1 MGINP
6 VDLRSI
12 DERAANIY
20 EGIIVT
26 SKKARKINDDNK
38 IEFNALVGTI
48 PTTTADDE
56 SEDIENPAQL
66 KIALDFEKEKSRIFK
81 HYKSCLMDKLNSG
94 ISSSLNFG
102 SVQVFTHR
110 NILH

>member
-6 VDLRSI
+6 IDLRII

-20 EGIIVT
+20 EGIIVA

-48 PTTTADDE
+48 PVTTGDDE

-66 KIALDFEKEKSRIFK
+66 KIALDF
-81 HYKSCLMDKLNSG
+81 DK
-94 ISSSLNFG
+94 
-102 SVQVFTHR
+102 R
-110 NILH
+110 

>member
-12 DERAANIY
+12 EERAANIY

-66 KIALDFEKEKSRIFK
+66 KIALDFEKREKPHIQALQELLNGQIEFR
-81 HYKSCLMDKLNSG
+81 YK
-94 ISSSLNFG
+94 
-102 SVQVFTHR
+102 Q
-110 NILH
+110 

>member
-6 VDLRSI
+6 VDLRVI

-26 SKKARKINDDNK
+26 SKKARQINDENK

-48 PTTTADDE
+48 PTTTGDDE

-66 KIALDFEKEKSRIFK
+66 KIALEFEKREKPHIQALNELLEGNIEFR
-81 HYKSCLMDKLNSG
+81 YK
-94 ISSSLNFG
+94 
-102 SVQVFTHR
+102 Q
-110 NILH
+110 

>member
-6 VDLRSI
+6 VDLRTI

-48 PTTTADDE
+48 PAATGDDE

-66 KIALDFEKEKSRIFK
+66 KIALDFEKREKPHIQALQELLDGQIEFR
-81 HYKSCLMDKLNSG
+81 YK
-94 ISSSLNFG
+94 
-102 SVQVFTHR
+102 Q
-110 NILH
+110 